1 MHASGGAGYDTGMTA
16 PSGEPDTGR
25 VPVHT
30 GEDLAALL
38 AEQHGEL
45 REAWCRVPRLHAG
58 AREDVFLHAR
68 RLLAVHVALEQVV
81 LAPRLEVDEAGVS
94 LGREVLA
101 AEQEGLES
109 LGFDAAC
116 ARVAVAFL
124 RHCAAL
130 DEVRL
135 TGVLPDADR
144 EAAAIAVALW
154 DGTGDAYLGNT
165 WVEMRD
171 TAIEQLAP
179 RS

>member
-1 MHASGGAGYDTGMTA
+1 MTA
-16 PSGEPDTGR
+16 PLGEPDAGR
-25 VPVHT
+25 VPVTT
-30 GEDLAALL
+30 GEELAELL
-38 AEQHGEL
+38 ADQHGEL

-81 LAPRLEVDEAGVS
+81 LAPRLDEVVEAEAA

-101 AEQEGLES
+101 AEEEGLES

-124 RHCAAL
+124 RHSAAL
-130 DEVRL
+130 EEVRL

-144 EAAAIAVALW
+144 EAVATAVALW

-171 TAIEQLAP
+171 TAVEQLAS

>member
-1 MHASGGAGYDTGMTA
+1 MT
-16 PSGEPDTGR
+16 
-25 VPVHT
+25 T
-30 GEDLAALL
+30 GEELEELL

-45 REAWCRVPRLHAG
+45 REAWCRVPLLHAG

-81 LAPRLEVDEAGVS
+81 LAPRLAEVEEAEAV

-101 AEQEGLES
+101 AEGEGLES

-124 RHCAAL
+124 RHSAAL
-130 DEVRL
+130 EEVRL
-135 TGVLPDADR
+135 AGVLPDADR
-144 EAAAIAVALW
+144 EAVATAVALW

-165 WVEMRD
+165 WVEMRA
-171 TAIEQLAP
+171 TAVEQLAS
-179 RS
+179 RT

>member
-1 MHASGGAGYDTGMTA
+1 MHASGRPGYVTGMSA
-16 PSGEPDTGR
+16 HLGEPDTGR

-45 REAWCRVPRLHAG
+45 REAWCRVPRLHSG

-81 LAPRLEVDEAGVS
+81 LAPRLEVDEAGAA

-101 AEQEGLES
+101 AEEEGLES

-124 RHCAAL
+124 RHCATL
-130 DEVRL
+130 EEVRL

-144 EAAAIAVALW
+144 EAVAIATALW

-171 TAIEQLAP
+171 TAVAQLAS
-179 RS
+179 RA